1 MASRLNID
9 LRSLEVYV
17 TVIEAGGMTAAAKR
31 LGSTQSAISQT
42 IGHLEE
48 ALDAKLLDRAVRPP
62 QPTVAGDL
70 LYERAKS
77 LIEDARD
84 MTRVVRRPAG
94 GALPHLR
101 VGLVDT
107 FAATVG
113 PHLIRA
119 LSGAALQWSV
129 RSGLSPDHEEALLAR
144 EVDIVVASDVMQD
157 TEGLVRHDLLREPFC
172 LAVPADYEGPV
183 QTLEELSGAL
193 ALVRYSP
200 RSFFG
205 RKVEHHL
212 RRLRL
217 EPPRRLEFDTAD
229 AVMAM
234 VGAGVGW
241 AITTPLCFLQALAH
255 AERVRCLPLPG
266 PGFGRQLTLF
276 AREPELGELP
286 ARIAAAAAEI
296 LRRECLPVIAAH
308 APWMAEAMVVGER

>member
-1 MASRLNID
+1 MSTRL
-9 LRSLEVYV
+9 SLELRALEVFV

-31 LGSTQSAISQT
+31 LGSTQSAVSQT

-48 ALDAKLLDRAVRPP
+48 SLEVKLLDRAVRPP
-62 QPTVAGDL
+62 RRTAAGDRLYDRARAL
-70 LYERAKS
+70 L
-77 LIEDARD
+77 EDAHA
-84 MTRVVRRPAG
+84 VSQAVRG
-94 GALPHLR
+94 DGTLPHLR
-101 VGLVDT
+101 VGLVDS

-113 PHLIRA
+113 PHLIQA
-119 LSGAALQWSV
+119 LSGAARQWSV

-144 EVDIVVASDVMQD
+144 EVDIVVAGDVMQD
-157 TEGLVRHDLLREPFC
+157 TPGLVRTDLLREPFC
-172 LAVPADYEGPV
+172 LAVPASYGGEV
-183 QTLEELSGAL
+183 KSLQEVSRAL
-193 ALVRYSP
+193 DLVRYSS

-205 RKVEHHL
+205 RRVESHL

-276 AREPELGELP
+276 AREQELGDLP
-286 ARIAAAAAEI
+286 LRIAATAARV
-296 LRRECLPVIAAH
+296 LKRDCLPTIARH
-308 APWMAEAMVVGER
+308 APWMAEDMVVGEG